1 MGSGG
6 GPWSAILPKMLRRRP
21 TPSGGE
27 NPPTPGPA
35 PGAPEAPPKP
45 EMLILNPPPSG
56 IPPIPPA
63 GPPPIGP
70 PDPNWSAIPAPMT
83 LIRRRVLIAGLT
95 TC

>member
-21 TPSGGE
+21 TPSGAE
-27 NPPTPGPA
+27 NPPDPA
-35 PGAPEAPPKP
+35 PGAPDGPKP
-45 EMLILNPPPSG
+45 DMLILNPPSG
-56 IPPIPPA
+56 IPIPPA

-70 PDPNWSAIPAPMT
+70 DPYWSPIPAPMT
-83 LIRRRVLIAGLT
+83 LIRRRRSMLIAGLT